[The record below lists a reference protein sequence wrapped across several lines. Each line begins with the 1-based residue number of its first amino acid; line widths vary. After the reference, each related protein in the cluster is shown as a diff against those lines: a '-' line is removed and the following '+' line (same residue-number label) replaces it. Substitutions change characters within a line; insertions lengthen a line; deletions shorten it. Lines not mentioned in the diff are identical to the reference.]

1 MSIPGPAVL
10 LVDDEEP
17 LRQVLCARLNARGYL
32 THEASTGEDAL
43 RAVPLLQPDVI
54 VLDIGLPDI
63 DGIAVTRQLRRAVE
77 TPIIV
82 LSVRT
87 SDSDKIEALSAGAD
101 DYMTKPCDLSDL
113 IDRIRTALSRL
124 SIGNAPIV
132 ALGDLV
138 ADLSRRSVRIG
149 DTPVELTVREY
160 DLLVVL
166 ILNLGRL
173 LTPSRLAH
181 EAWGQMSQDDAV
193 QVLRPTLSVL
203 RRKLACDV
211 KSTRGCVIDTEP
223 GVGYRFHVALPR

>member
-1 MSIPGPAVL
+1 MIL

-32 THEASTGEDAL
+32 THEAGTGEDAL
-43 RAVPLLQPDVI
+43 LVVPLLRPDVI
-54 VLDIGLPDI
+54 VLDIGLPGI
-63 DGIAVTRQLRRAVE
+63 DGITAIRQLRTTVR

-101 DYMTKPCDLSDL
+101 DYLTKPCDLKDL
-113 IDRIRTALSRL
+113 LDRIRTTLFRL

-138 ADLSRRSVRIG
+138 VDLRRRSVRIG
-149 DTPVELTVREY
+149 DTPIELTAREY
-160 DLLVVL
+160 DLLL
-166 ILNLGRL
+166 ALMLNLGRL
-173 LTPSRLAH
+173 LTPSCLVH
-181 EAWGQMSQDDAV
+181 EAWGQMSHDDAI
-193 QVLRPTLSVL
+193 QVLRPTLSML
-203 RRKLACDV
+203 RRKLACDM
-211 KSTRGCVIDTEP
+211 KSARGCVIDAEP